1 MMNKIINYLSLA
13 LLFFLP
19 WQTRWIYH
27 EDFLNGVQNEY
38 GTLSF
43 YGTEILLWLVVIL
56 FVVNTFLNKELLSLI
71 KKRKLSLSSA
81 TRLGI
86 LLLVI
91 IWLGLILFYSV
102 NYEVAWQFYNRL
114 IGVVAFGIILFI
126 QVAKDSLSKTRAI
139 ITLWLSGVV
148 QGGWGGWQFF
158 TQGIPA
164 NKWLGLS
171 ETFPSSLGVNVIET
185 GGERWLR
192 AYGSLGGPN
201 PLGIYLATILIIGLI
216 LYYFY
221 RHSKVRLLI
230 LLGNLVIFMGLFFT
244 FSRGAWAACILG
256 GAIFVLT
263 FFLSNKIEI
272 ATRSEKICLL
282 CRLAIPF
289 LMLFLILNFLFS
301 PLVQARMT
309 GVGRLEE
316 KSLSQRVNQIKDWQ
330 TIFVSHW
337 LIGVGPG
344 SYTRVLA
351 EEGDQVNTG
360 YNLPVHNSYL
370 LILAEM
376 GVVFFLGL
384 IIGCVI
390 LVCKVV
396 KTNPLYLSVI
406 ATLAVAGLFEHWL
419 WSLFPGLVFT
429 AVAISLSLAPN
440 SVSKMAN

>member
-1 MMNKIINYLSLA
+1 MMNKIINYLSLI
-13 LLFFLP
+13 LLFLLP

-43 YGTEILLWLVVIL
+43 YGTEILLWLIVIL
-56 FVVNTFLNKELLSLI
+56 FVVNTFLNKEFLSLI
-71 KKRKLSLSSA
+71 KKRNLSFSSA

-91 IWLGLILFYSV
+91 VWLGLILFYSG
-102 NYEVAWQFYNRL
+102 NYEVVWQFYNRL

-126 QVAKDSLSKTRAI
+126 QVAKNSLSKTQAI
-139 ITLWLSGVV
+139 IALWLSGVV
-148 QGGWGGWQFF
+148 QGGLGAWQFF

-185 GGERWLR
+185 EGERWLR

-230 LLGNLVIFMGLFFT
+230 LLGNLVIFTGLFST
-244 FSRGAWAACILG
+244 FSRGAWVACVLG
-256 GAIFVLT
+256 GAIFALVL
-263 FFLSNKIEI
+263 LVSNKIEI
-272 ATRSEKICLL
+272 TARAEKVCLL
-282 CRLAIPF
+282 CRLVIPF
-289 LMLFLILNFLFS
+289 LMLFVILNFLFS
-301 PLVQARMT
+301 PLVQTRVT

-316 KSLSQRVNQIKDWQ
+316 KSLSQRVDQIKDWK

-337 LIGVGPG
+337 LVGVGPG
-344 SYTRVLA
+344 SYTRVLT
-351 EEGDQVNTG
+351 EEGIRVNTG

-376 GVVFFLGL
+376 GVVFFLAL
-384 IIGCVI
+384 ITGCVI
-390 LVCKVV
+390 LVWKVV

-406 ATLAVAGLFEHWL
+406 GTLAIAGLFEHWP
-419 WSLFPGLVFT
+419 WSLFPGLVFM
-429 AVAISLSLAPN
+429 AVVISLSLTPN
-440 SVSKMAN
+440 NISKMA